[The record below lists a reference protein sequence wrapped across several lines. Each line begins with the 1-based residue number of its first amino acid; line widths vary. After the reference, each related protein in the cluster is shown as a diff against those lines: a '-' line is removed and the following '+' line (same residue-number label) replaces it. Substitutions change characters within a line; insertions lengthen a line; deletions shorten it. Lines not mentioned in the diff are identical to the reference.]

1 VTVLIP
7 DSLDRACAQ
16 LADHPEA
23 HVLAGGT
30 DFMVEVNFGHRRPET
45 VLSLARVPEL
55 TGWRVEGDR
64 LVLGAGVTYTELTRP
79 ALAELAPA
87 LAQAAR
93 TVGSP
98 QIRNAG
104 TIGGN
109 VGTGSPAGDT
119 LPVLAALGATVELV
133 SVTGS
138 RALPLSEYCIGPKRT
153 ARGETELIASV
164 TIPTARGPQEY
175 LKVGPRNAMVISV
188 AGLAAVADLD
198 ARTLAVGL
206 GSVGPVPLR
215 APEAETW
222 IAERIDWTAR
232 WLDPAYALEFGG
244 MVAAAAR
251 PIDDHRATADYR
263 RHCVGVL
270 ARRAVTR
277 MFPG

>member
-1 VTVLIP
+1 
-7 DSLDRACAQ
+7 
-16 LADHPEA
+16 
-23 HVLAGGT
+23 
-30 DFMVEVNFGHRRPET
+30 M
-45 VLSLARVPEL
+45 
-55 TGWRVEGDR
+55 
-64 LVLGAGVTYTELTRP
+64 
-79 ALAELAPA
+79 
-87 LAQAAR
+87 
-93 TVGSP
+93 
-98 QIRNAG
+98 
-104 TIGGN
+104 
-109 VGTGSPAGDT
+109 
-119 LPVLAALGATVELV
+119 

-138 RALPLSEYCIGPKRT
+138 RTLPLSEYCIGPKRT
-153 ARGETELIASV
+153 ARDATELIASV
-164 TIPTARGPQEY
+164 SIPTARGPQEY

-198 ARTLAVGL
+198 ARTVAVGL

-232 WLDPAYALEFGG
+232 RLDPADAVEFGG

-277 MFPG
+277 MFARVTAPEDLRPHGQRHRTPGGRGLAG